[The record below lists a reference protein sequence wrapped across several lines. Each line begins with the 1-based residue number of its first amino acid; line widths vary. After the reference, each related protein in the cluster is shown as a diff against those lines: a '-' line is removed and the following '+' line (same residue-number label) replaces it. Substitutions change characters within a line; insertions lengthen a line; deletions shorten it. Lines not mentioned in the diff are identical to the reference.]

1 MSSKPSFSF
10 GDGTIRFDLQLVAD
24 LVEANSRVLDIG
36 CGDGALLA
44 HLVTDKNVDGRGL
57 ELEMSR
63 VSQAVAQGLS
73 VIQGNLE
80 TDLNDYPDGAF
91 DYVILSQTL
100 PATHAPKD
108 VLDQMLRIGKRA
120 IVSFPNFGHWACR
133 LSVLLSGRMP
143 RTKSLPRLWYDTPNI
158 HLCTVLDF
166 VDLAK
171 ELGLTIE
178 AGFALDER
186 GKTLPFGATGGL
198 SNLLSNQVV
207 FMLSRS

>member
-1 MSSKPSFSF
+1 MTTPESLAF
-10 GDGTIRFDLQLVAD
+10 GEGNIRFDLQLVAG
-24 LVEANSRVLDIG
+24 LVEPNSRVLDIG

-44 HLVTDKNVDGRGL
+44 HLVNDKNVDGRGL
-57 ELEMSR
+57 ELEMNR

-80 TDLNDYPDGAF
+80 SDLKDYPDKAF

-108 VLDQMLRIGKRA
+108 VMDQMLRIGKRA

-143 RTKSLPRLWYDTPNI
+143 RTKSLPKLWYDTPNI
-158 HLCTVLDF
+158 HLCTVFDF
-166 VDLAK
+166 VDLCR
-171 ELGLTIE
+171 ELNLTIE
-178 AGFALDER
+178 TGFALNES
-186 GKTLPFGATGGL
+186 GKSLPVTATGGL